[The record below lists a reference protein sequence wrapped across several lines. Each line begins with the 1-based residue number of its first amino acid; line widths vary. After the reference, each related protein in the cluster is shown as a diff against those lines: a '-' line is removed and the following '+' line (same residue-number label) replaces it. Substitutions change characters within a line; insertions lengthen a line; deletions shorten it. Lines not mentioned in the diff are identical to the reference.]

1 MEQRSTMAP
10 QPDPVARDGSEGGVY
25 PMGPWRR
32 RAPIQWLL
40 VVTGTLSVST
50 NLMLHA
56 PVWGAVVATTTVA
69 SLALFVRG
77 WLARRRLPA
86 DPGLTL
92 AEDGLVCRGVGGVR
106 ELKWDEIE
114 SYELYGGP
122 SHGVFRLT
130 SGRAVSLPLWHFELY
145 ETIVHELRAKLGPPS
160 RVVLGDF
167 WFFLAIPFGL
177 AATVLALFSS
187 WRPLLV
193 GALIGVYA
201 GPVWVAFLP
210 RLRYGTARL
219 LVAVMAVV
227 LCAAGLGVFHFAV
240 GLSGRSLVLWCLTG
254 MIGWY
259 AAFNVAR
266 VLSCEA

>member
-1 MEQRSTMAP
+1 MEERSTTGISPEA
-10 QPDPVARDGSEGGVY
+10 VARDGRQGTVY
-25 PMGPWRR
+25 PMVSWRR
-32 RAPIQWLL
+32 RGYGQWLIAAA
-40 VVTGTLSVST
+40 VTLSVSM
-50 NLMLHA
+50 NLMRHA
-56 PVWGAVVATTTVA
+56 PVWGALVATTTVA

-77 WLARRRLPA
+77 WLARRHLPA

-92 AEDGLVCRGVGGVR
+92 GEDALVCRGVGGVR

-122 SHGVFRLT
+122 SHGIFRMR

-145 ETIVHELRAKLGPPS
+145 ETIVRDLKAKLGPPS

-167 WFFLAIPFGL
+167 WFFLAVPLAL

-201 GPVWVAFLP
+201 GPVWVALLP
-210 RLRYGTARL
+210 RMRYGTARL
-219 LVAVMAVV
+219 LVPAMAAV
-227 LCAAGLGVFHFAV
+227 LCAVGLAVLHFAV
-240 GLSGRSLVLWCLTG
+240 GLSGRGLVLWCLTG
-254 MIGWY
+254 IMGWY
-259 AAFNVAR
+259 AAFSFAR
-266 VLSCEA
+266 LLSCEG